1 MRQGLTFDDV
11 LLVPK
16 RSAVASRSHVST
28 ATWLTRRIRLNIPIV
43 SANMDTVTESE
54 MAIAMARAGGIG
66 IIHRWM
72 PIERQAAEVARVKRS
87 EGYVVENPYRVPP
100 TTSIKEIRRL
110 MKEWDTGGILV
121 VDEAD
126 HLLGIIT
133 TRDLLFLEDDNL
145 TVADVMTPRERVI
158 TAPPGTTMEEA
169 KRILWQHRIEKLPL
183 VTEDNVVVGL
193 ITAKDIVRR
202 EQYPLATK
210 DEKGR
215 LRVGAAI
222 GVRPGFLKRA
232 EALLEA
238 GADVLVVDI
247 AHGHSENCIRAVKE
261 LRRQF
266 GDDVQIIAG
275 NVATAEGTAD
285 LIEAGVDAVKVGI
298 GPGSIC
304 VTRLVT
310 GFGVPQITAIQEC
323 ARVARPAG
331 IPIIA
336 DGGIRNSGD
345 LVKALAAGASA
356 VMIGSLLAGT
366 TESPGRVVIRN
377 GRRYKIVRGMASLTA
392 NIDRQKVADE
402 VRETG
407 QEIDWEKV
415 VPEGVE
421 AVVPFRGSVAEVL
434 EQLVGGLRSGLSY
447 GGAFTIEE
455 LWDNAEFIQIT
466 PAGMHESQPHD
477 VEPIL

>member
-1 MRQGLTFDDV
+1 
-11 LLVPK
+11 
-16 RSAVASRSHVST
+16 
-28 ATWLTRRIRLNIPIV
+28 
-43 SANMDTVTESE
+43 
-54 MAIAMARAGGIG
+54 
-66 IIHRWM
+66 
-72 PIERQAAEVARVKRS
+72 VARVKRS
-87 EGYVVENPYRVPP
+87 EGYVVENPYTVGPETP
-100 TTSIKEIRRL
+100 VAQVRRL
-110 MKEWDTGGILV
+110 MQEYDTGGILV
-121 VDEAD
+121 VNGDN

-145 TVADVMTPRERVI
+145 TAANVMTPRERLV

-169 KRILWQHRIEKLPL
+169 KKVLWQHRIEKLPL
-183 VTEDNVVVGL
+183 VTSDNVVVGL
-193 ITAKDIVRR
+193 ITAKDIVNR
-202 EQYPLATK
+202 EKYPLATK
-210 DEKGR
+210 DAKGR
-215 LRVGAAI
+215 LRVGAAV
-222 GVRPGFLKRA
+222 GVRPGYLRRA

-247 AHGHSENCIRAVKE
+247 AHGHSDNCINAVRE

-266 GDDVQIIAG
+266 GHDMELIAG
-275 NVATAEGTAD
+275 NVATARGTAD

-304 VTRLVT
+304 VTRVVT
-310 GFGVPQITAIQEC
+310 GFGVPQITAVQEC
-323 ARVARPAG
+323 AAVAREAG

-336 DGGIRNSGD
+336 DGGVRNSGD
-345 LVKALAAGASA
+345 LVKALAAGASS
-356 VMIGSLLAGT
+356 VMVGSLLAGT

-392 NIDRQKVADE
+392 NIDRHQVADE

-421 AVVPFRGSVAEVL
+421 AVVPFRGNVAEVL
-434 EQLVGGLRSGLSY
+434 DQLVGGLRSGLSY

-455 LWDNAEFIQIT
+455 LWENAEFIQIT
-466 PAGMHESQPHD
+466 PAGLFESRPHD
-477 VEPIL
+477 VETL

>member
-1 MRQGLTFDDV
+1 MRKGLTFDDV

-16 RSAVASRSHVST
+16 RSAVISRSHVNTS
-28 ATWLTRRIRLNIPIV
+28 TWLTQHIRLNIPII
-43 SANMDTVTESE
+43 SANMDTVTESR

-66 IIHRWM
+66 IIHRFM
-72 PIERQAAEVARVKRS
+72 PIERQALEVQRVKRS
-87 EGYVVENPYRVPP
+87 ESYVVEHPYTVSPDTKIHAVRA
-100 TTSIKEIRRL
+100 L
-110 MKEWDTGGILV
+110 MEEWDTGGILV
-121 VDEAD
+121 VDKNNR
-126 HLLGIIT
+126 LLGIIT
-133 TRDLLFLEDDNL
+133 TRDLLFLEDDEK
-145 TVADVMTPRERVI
+145 TVAEVMTPSDHLV

-169 KRILWQHRIEKLPL
+169 KRILWKHRIEKLPL
-183 VTEDNVVVGL
+183 VHDDGTVAGL
-193 ITAKDIVRR
+193 ITARDIVNR
-202 EQYPLATK
+202 EKYPLATK

-222 GVRPGFLKRA
+222 GVRPGYLRRA

-247 AHGHSENCIRAVKE
+247 AHGHSDNCINAVKE
-261 LRRQF
+261 LRREF
-266 GDDVQIIAG
+266 GDDVEIIAG

-285 LIEAGVDAVKVGI
+285 LIEAGVNAVKVGI

-304 VTRLVT
+304 VTRVVT

-323 ARVARPAG
+323 AKVAREAG

-345 LVKALAAGASA
+345 LVKALAAGASS
-356 VMIGSLLAGT
+356 VMLGSLLAGT
-366 TESPGRVVIRN
+366 TESPGRIVIRN

-392 NIDRQKVADE
+392 NIDRQQVTDE
-402 VRETG
+402 VKETG
-407 QEIDWEKV
+407 QEMDWEKV

-421 AVVPFRGSVAEVL
+421 AVVPYRGNVAEVL
-434 EQLVGGLRSGLSY
+434 DQLVGGLRSGLSY

-466 PAGMHESQPHD
+466 PAGLFESKPHD
-477 VEPIL
+477 VEIL

>member
-16 RSAVASRSHVST
+16 RSAVVSRSHVST
-28 ATWLTRRIRLNIPIV
+28 ATRLTRRIRLNIPIV
-43 SANMDTVTESE
+43 SANMDTVTESR

-66 IIHRWM
+66 IIHRFM
-72 PIERQAAEVARVKRS
+72 PIERQALEVQRVKRS
-87 EGYVVENPYRVPP
+87 ESYVVENPYMVSPD
-100 TTSIKEIRRL
+100 TKIRAVRAL
-110 MKEWDTGGILV
+110 MEEWDTGGILV
-121 VDEAD
+121 VDHD
-126 HLLGIIT
+126 NHLLGIIT
-133 TRDLLFLEDDNL
+133 TRDLLFLEDDDKP
-145 TVADVMTPRERVI
+145 VAEVMTPRERLI

-183 VTEDNVVVGL
+183 VYEDDTVAGL
-193 ITAKDIVRR
+193 ITAKDIVNR
-202 EQYPLATK
+202 EKYPLATK

-222 GVRPGFLKRA
+222 GVRPGYLRRA

-238 GADVLVVDI
+238 GVDVLVVDI
-247 AHGHSENCIRAVKE
+247 AHGHSDNCINAVKE
-261 LRRQF
+261 LRREF
-266 GDDVQIIAG
+266 GNDVEIIAG
-275 NVATAEGTAD
+275 NVATAAGTVD

-304 VTRLVT
+304 VTRVVT

-323 ARVARPAG
+323 AKVAREAD

-336 DGGIRNSGD
+336 DGGVRNSGD
-345 LVKALAAGASA
+345 LVKALAAGAST
-356 VMIGSLLAGT
+356 VMLGSLLAGT
-366 TESPGRVVIRN
+366 TESPGRIVIRN

-392 NIDRQKVADE
+392 NIDRQQVADE

-421 AVVPFRGSVAEVL
+421 AVVPYRGHVAEVL
-434 EQLVGGLRSGLSY
+434 DQLIGGLRSGLSY

-466 PAGMHESQPHD
+466 PAGLFESRPHD
-477 VEPIL
+477 VEIL

>member
-16 RSAVASRSHVST
+16 RSAVVSRSHVST
-28 ATWLTRRIRLNIPIV
+28 ATRLSRRIRLNIPIV

-66 IIHRWM
+66 IIHRFM

-87 EGYVVENPYRVPP
+87 EGYVVENPYTVPP
-100 TTSIKEIRRL
+100 TMSIAEVRRF
-110 MKEWDTGGILV
+110 MEEYDTGGILV
-121 VDEAD
+121 VDEEN

-169 KRILWQHRIEKLPL
+169 KRILWRHRIEKLPL
-183 VTEDNVVVGL
+183 VTEDNHVVGL

-202 EQYPLATK
+202 EKYPQATK

-222 GVRPGFLKRA
+222 GVRPGFLRRA

-247 AHGHSENCIRAVKE
+247 AHGHSDNCINAVRE

-266 GDDVQIIAG
+266 GEDVEIIAG
-275 NVATAEGTAD
+275 NVATAQGTAD
-285 LIEAGVDAVKVGI
+285 LIEAGADAVKVGI

-304 VTRLVT
+304 VTRIVT
-310 GFGVPQITAIQEC
+310 GFGVPQITAVQEC
-323 ARVARPAG
+323 ARVAREAG

-345 LVKALAAGASA
+345 LVKALAAGASS
-356 VMIGSLLAGT
+356 VMVGSLLAGT

-392 NIDRQKVADE
+392 NIDRQQVADE

-421 AVVPFRGSVAEVL
+421 AVVPFRGNVSEVL
-434 EQLVGGLRSGLSY
+434 DQLVGGLRSGLSY

-455 LWDNAEFIQIT
+455 LWENAEFIQIT
-466 PAGMHESQPHD
+466 PAGLFESRPHD
-477 VEPIL
+477 VETL

>member
-16 RSAVASRSHVST
+16 RSPVRSRRDVNT
-28 ATWLTRRIRLNIPIV
+28 ATRLSRRISLNIPIV
-43 SANMDTVTESE
+43 SANMDTVTESA

-66 IIHRWM
+66 IIHRFM

-87 EGYVVENPYRVPP
+87 EGYVVEHPYTVSPDTLVRDV
-100 TTSIKEIRRL
+100 RRL
-110 MKEWDTGGILV
+110 MQEYDTGGILV
-121 VDEAD
+121 VDEEN

-133 TRDLLFLEDDNL
+133 TRDLLFLEDDQL
-145 TVADVMTPRERVI
+145 RARDIMTPRERLV
-158 TAPPGTTMEEA
+158 TAAPGTTLEEA

-183 VTEDNVVVGL
+183 VTPDNTVVGL
-193 ITAKDIVRR
+193 ITAKDIVNR
-202 EQYPLATK
+202 EKFPLATK
-210 DEKGR
+210 DAKGR

-222 GVRPGFLKRA
+222 GVRPGFLRRA

-247 AHGHSENCIRAVKE
+247 AHGHSDNCIDAVKA
-261 LRRQF
+261 LRRHF
-266 GDDVQIIAG
+266 GENVEIIAG
-275 NVATAEGTAD
+275 NVATAAGTAD
-285 LIEAGVDAVKVGI
+285 LIDAGVDAVKVGI

-304 VTRLVT
+304 VTRVVT

-323 ARVARPAG
+323 ARVARDAG

-345 LVKALAAGASA
+345 LVKALAAGASS
-356 VMIGSLLAGT
+356 VMVGSLLAGT

-392 NIDRQKVADE
+392 NIDRQRVTDE

-421 AVVPFRGSVAEVL
+421 AVVPYRGNVSEVL

-466 PAGMHESQPHD
+466 PAGLFESRPHD
-477 VEPIL
+477 VEPLG